1 MSLNLRNPGRP
12 IEAGVILMGTTEI
25 LDVIP
30 IDFLG
35 CIGKTFVD
43 TGMLQL
49 SDAVKATSPDLNFH
63 WVTEKGEPA
72 KMTGGL
78 TILATV

>member
-49 SDAVKATSPDLNFH
+49 RRCQSDLA
-63 WVTEKGEPA
+63 
-72 KMTGGL
+72 GL
-78 TILATV
+78 EFPLGY